1 MSLADEPKCAK
12 VEFPRG
18 PSEEVFFG
26 NGHPSDTEGDERSN
40 TDTDDDGSDYDGSD
54 TWQCDSDDVNSSNT
68 RLGVSIKS
76 CVGPET
82 VTVTVDLNPSTCV
95 RDLLQAVDESLLASG
110 DVAACLTT
118 RIVHIETGGI
128 LHWLCPL
135 QDAGL
140 FLDDSGGLSWCSTNS
155 SITACSLYE
164 LRLASASPREI
175 VNQHMASSTNDYS
188 DVGRFIAATLT
199 STTTFGKNKP
209 ALLSPVQDAALRYY
223 DSTSPTDES
232 LIRASNPTN
241 CADVPSQTA
250 CGSSCACER
259 HKQSHT
265 SKQTKPD
272 SKQKPGTFLDEAELT
287 SPFNWSTIFKPH
299 NKKQR
304 NSAGVIDKGVNEQLL
319 LHPESRRLATTYKCD
334 CRSVSCAE
342 RIRSWFNQQNA
353 ASAQYMFEESI
364 AHARDEFL
372 QVHECEGASTR
383 NFRCMAVASKIR
395 TMNEGPLAEFKAQSS
410 KTVCKRFRLCRKI
423 IPRD

>member
-18 PSEEVFFG
+18 PPEEVIFG
-26 NGHPSDTEGDERSN
+26 NGHPSDTEGDDKSN
-40 TDTDDDGSDYDGSD
+40 TDADDDGSDSWY
-54 TWQCDSDDVNSSNT
+54 CDSDVKLSNA
-68 RLGVSIKS
+68 RVSVSIKS

-82 VTVTVDLNPSTCV
+82 VTVTVDLNPGTCV
-95 RDLLQAVDESLLASG
+95 RDLLHAVDESLVASG
-110 DVAACLTT
+110 DVAARLTT

-140 FLDDSGGLSWCSTNS
+140 FLDESGGLSWCSTDS
-155 SITACSLYE
+155 SITARSVYE
-164 LRLASASPREI
+164 LRPASGSPQEI
-175 VNQHMASSTNDYS
+175 VNKHMASSTNEYS

-199 STTTFGKNKP
+199 STATFGKKEP

-223 DSTSPTDES
+223 DSTLSTDES
-232 LIRASNPTN
+232 LTRASNPTD
-241 CADVPSQTA
+241 CADLPSQVA

-259 HKQSHT
+259 HQQAHK
-265 SKQTKPD
+265 SKHTKPD
-272 SKQKPGTFLDEAELT
+272 SKLKPATFLDEAELT

-304 NSAGVIDKGVNEQLL
+304 NSVGVIDKGVNEQLL
-319 LHPESRRLATTYKCD
+319 LHPESRRLATTFKCD
-334 CRSVSCAE
+334 CRGVSCAE
-342 RIRSWFNQQNA
+342 RIRIWFNQQNA
-353 ASAQYMFEESI
+353 TSAQYMFEESI

-383 NFRCMAVASKIR
+383 NFRCTAVASKIR

-410 KTVCKRFRLCRKI
+410 KTVSTKFRLCCKKN
-423 IPRD
+423 PWD